1 MKVQLLVNISKMEHQ
16 DWTTIT
22 LKKKNTNKKPKV
34 TDENSEKIKKNTA
47 SKNTQKRMAP
57 PAYKIEERVDSD
69 DYKTQKVSHS
79 MQLQIQQARQAKNWT
94 QKQLAQISNIQ
105 QSIIRDYENGTII
118 PNQIDIMKIGKALGC
133 NLHK

>member
-1 MKVQLLVNISKMEHQ
+1 MKVQLLDNISKMEHQ

-47 SKNTQKRMAP
+47 SKNTQKRMSP